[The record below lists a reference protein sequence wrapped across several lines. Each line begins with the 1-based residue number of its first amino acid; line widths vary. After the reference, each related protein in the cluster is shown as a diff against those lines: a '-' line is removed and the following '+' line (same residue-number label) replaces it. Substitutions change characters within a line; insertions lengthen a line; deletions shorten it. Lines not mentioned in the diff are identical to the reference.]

1 MSGIADSPQ
10 GPGANAQEGSQA
22 TPQEDRE
29 RASSHERRT
38 EGSDPVALPVHLHP
52 DLDFTL
58 PVNFSSLFRSDVFEQ
73 GFAIPVD
80 DPVSPNATGE
90 GLPPPAGAIEG
101 IERGPFRIVDTSLTL
116 DVEDIGSIWGHLP
129 PHPMTADTSLG
140 AQDSGMS
147 DLFMPIDDTLAMWP
161 SMSPIFGWVS

>member
-1 MSGIADSPQ
+1 MSGIADPPQ
-10 GPGANAQEGSQA
+10 GAGANAQEGGLA
-22 TPQEDRE
+22 TH
-29 RASSHERRT
+29 RADKEHAPSHEQGT

-73 GFAIPVD
+73 EFAIPVD
-80 DPVSPNATGE
+80 NPVSCNATEE

-101 IERGPFRIVDTSLTL
+101 IEEGPFRIVDTRLTL
-116 DVEDIGSIWGHLP
+116 GLEAIGSISGHVP
-129 PHPMTADTSLG
+129 PHDTTAETPLG

-147 DLFMPIDDTLAMWP
+147 DLFMLMDDTLAMWP
-161 SMSPIFGWVS
+161 SMSPIFG